1 MPTPAYT
8 TQVLLER
15 RFTKER
21 VAQLFSIQQDDGSST
36 GVVDAATLD
45 ACIADASAEFDSI
58 LGPVFPM
65 PLSQVGGVWDPVIV
79 EIVSIFTMY
88 RGGSLR
94 PEFTSVVG
102 QATKVRPYADEY
114 KDALARCKEI
124 KSGQRRLA
132 GNAPPPKNQGGE
144 VIVNNPSPNAD
155 PMYFWPNSDG
165 TGGASGF

>member
-36 GVVDAATLD
+36 GVVDASTLD
-45 ACIADASAEFDSI
+45 AVIADASAEFDSI
-58 LGPVFPM
+58 IGTVFPM
-65 PLSQVGGVWDPVIV
+65 PLSQVNGTWDPVIV
-79 EIVSIFTMY
+79 EIVSVFAMY

-94 PEFTSVVG
+94 PEFAMVLG
-102 QATKVRPYADEY
+102 RGEKVRPYADEY

-144 VIVNNPSPNAD
+144 VVVNNPSPNAD
-155 PMYFWPNSDG
+155 PMYFWPDSTG
-165 TGGASGF
+165 RGGASGF